1 MIARALGPIAAL
13 LALATA
19 LVVAC
24 GGPPEDARVGIL
36 APDFDKFAPVGLLL
50 DHRCG
55 SLDCHGQRT
64 RNLQI
69 FGCEGLRLGDASP
82 GCRISSGTDTTIE
95 ELQATYRSLVA
106 LEPVVMTTV
115 VSGHGANPELLTFV
129 RKARGTEAHKGGTLI
144 TPGDDQ
150 DQCITLWL
158 ANADADAGAEA
169 CARALALPVT
179 AR

>member
-13 LALATA
+13 LALTTA

-24 GGPPEDARVGIL
+24 GGPPEDARVGVL

-64 RNLQI
+64 RNLQV

-82 GCRISSGTDTTIE
+82 GCRISSGTDTTTE
-95 ELQATYRSLVA
+95 ELQATYRSLVT
-106 LEPVVMTTV
+106 LEPVVMT
-115 VSGHGANPELLTFV
+115 A
-129 RKARGTEAHKGGTLI
+129 
-144 TPGDDQ
+144 
-150 DQCITLWL
+150 
-158 ANADADAGAEA
+158 AEA
-169 CARALALPVT
+169 NRYFHGEIDKWAKVVKASGAK
-179 AR
+179 AD